1 MAKPKK
7 SSFTLP
13 AVPPAEKWEFS
24 VEVEKELQYLSVQ
37 LKRDIVFEKTST
49 VMFVIEKSISNLKE
63 LEYPE
68 ACIEYISAQFE
79 KEISTRKAPPRSPQL
94 TNYLQKVKQLISEK
108 LASAFQVPIEL
119 TEKKAEDIIDTVLK
133 KHPLDKPREIKNA
146 FEYWTRQAL
155 SAAPEP
161 ETPVVLV
168 RGAPVVKIKP
178 TSKSVEVT
186 PTPPLVPVKVVPT
199 PPPTPPVSVEVPPT
213 PPVEVVTPPPPEPPA
228 PVEVPPTPP
237 VEDPA
242 SMKKSIE
249 ERMEK
254 LKQEALIVNL
264 KLQLE
269 EERQKTEELKKRLSQ
284 TDGGSP
290 LVVKEEITI
299 PPSNT
304 TLVYMQPTDY
314 EKWGFLDFE
323 GIIPGLELEDLQQL
337 YSHVGSSERMTVQ
350 EKDTIREL
358 ISKHMNEIRLGGL

>member
-1 MAKPKK
+1 MAKPRK

-49 VMFVIEKSISNLKE
+49 VMFVIEKSLSNLKE

-68 ACIEYISAQFE
+68 ACVEYISAQFE
-79 KEISTRKAPPRSPQL
+79 KAISTRKAPPRSPQL

-161 ETPVVLV
+161 ETPAVYI
-168 RGAPVVKIKP
+168 RGAPVVEIKP
-178 TSKSVEVT
+178 TSKPVEVT
-186 PTPPLVPVKVVPT
+186 PTPPLVPVEVTPT
-199 PPPTPPVSVEVPPT
+199 PPLEEKSL
-213 PPVEVVTPPPPEPPA
+213 
-228 PVEVPPTPP
+228 
-237 VEDPA
+237 EDLEA
-242 SMKKSIE
+242 MKKTIE

-254 LKQEALIVNL
+254 LKREKQTPEEPTPNQETLF
-264 KLQLE
+264 
-269 EERQKTEELKKRLSQ
+269 
-284 TDGGSP
+284 
-290 LVVKEEITI
+290 VKEEILI
-299 PPSNT
+299 PPSDL
-304 TLVYMQPTDY
+304 TLTYMEPTDY
-314 EKWGFLDFE
+314 EKWIFGDFE
-323 GIIPGLELEDLQQL
+323 GIIPGLEFEDLQEL
-337 YSHVGSSERMTVQ
+337 SDYVSLAERMTDQ
-350 EKDTIREL
+350 EKDDIRAI
-358 ISKHMNEIRLGGL
+358 ISKRINEIRIEGL